1 MAEVLI
7 SCEGENVCQSLSPV
21 FLFVFVLVSATPL
34 NGLLYLGHKCI
45 SIVYVCI
52 LHAPTIIGHVHI
64 CKKFF
69 DFMIFGSY
77 ARFEIYVYHR
87 RAIWERGECELA
99 HFFFH

>member
-1 MAEVLI
+1 M
-7 SCEGENVCQSLSPV
+7 
-21 FLFVFVLVSATPL
+21 
-34 NGLLYLGHKCI
+34 
-45 SIVYVCI
+45 CI

-87 RAIWERGECELA
+87 RAIWERGELSSLTFSFIEKSAQFLDQIPCLQT
-99 HFFFH
+99 

>member
-1 MAEVLI
+1 M
-7 SCEGENVCQSLSPV
+7 
-21 FLFVFVLVSATPL
+21 
-34 NGLLYLGHKCI
+34 
-45 SIVYVCI
+45 CI

-77 ARFEIYVYHR
+77 ARFEIYAYHR
-87 RAIWERGECELA
+87 RAIWERGERELA